1 MTDPDTAPVAINVD
15 GRAVSAAVEPRMLL
29 ADFLREGC
37 GALAVHIGCGEGTCG
52 ACTVALD
59 GTPVRSCLM
68 LAVQADGGAVVT
80 AAGLAAID
88 GAPDAEN
95 LTRLQRVFRAHHAL
109 QCGFCTPGILVATA
123 LFLRANPRPTRAEI
137 VDHLSGHLCRC
148 TGYVSIIAAIE
159 DAAGAA
165 P

>member
-1 MTDPDTAPVAINVD
+1 MGAGTVSIAIVVNGHAVTAEA
-15 GRAVSAAVEPRMLL
+15 EPRTLL
-29 ADFLREGC
+29 ADFLRERC
-37 GALAVHIGCGEGTCG
+37 GAVSVHIGCGEGTCG

-68 LAVQADGGAVVT
+68 FAVQADGGAVTT
-80 AAGLAAID
+80 AAGLAAVD
-88 GAPDAEN
+88 GPPDGGP
-95 LTRLQRVFRAHHAL
+95 LTRLQRAFREHHAL

-123 LFLRANPRPTRAEI
+123 LLLQENPHPTRAEI

-148 TGYVSIIAAIE
+148 TGYIPIIAAIE
-159 DAAGAA
+159 AAAEAA

>member
-1 MTDPDTAPVAINVD
+1 MEAGTARVAVVVD
-15 GRAVSAAVEPRMLL
+15 GRAITADVEPRTLL
-29 ADFLREGC
+29 ADFLRDPC
-37 GALAVHIGCGEGTCG
+37 GAVSVHIGCGEGTCG

-68 LAVQADGGAVVT
+68 FAVQADGGTVTT

-88 GAPDAEN
+88 GPPDGEQ
-95 LTRLQRVFRAHHAL
+95 LTRLQRAFREHHAL

-123 LFLRANPRPTRAEI
+123 LFLQENPHPTRAEI
-137 VDHLSGHLCRC
+137 IDHLSGHLCRC
-148 TGYVSIIAAIE
+148 TGYITIIAAIE
-159 DAAGAA
+159 AAAGAA